1 MAYTPNTWATG
12 DTITAQKLNNM
23 EQGIANAG
31 VFYIT
36 ATWDD
41 SANGFVLDKTAAQIE
56 AAYANG
62 QLCKV
67 VGEFSSEVSV
77 TTMPFGTLIV
87 LTGEDYVDVGSNVLN
102 RTEYTYDMQTGVVTV
117 DEWHYVLT
125 PES

>member
-12 DTITAQKLNNM
+12 DTITAAKLNNM

-41 SANGFVLDKTAAQIE
+41 SANGWVLDKTAAQIE

-67 VGEFSSEVSV
+67 VGEFITEAHVDI
-77 TTMPFGTLIV
+77 TPFGTLIT
-87 LTGEDYVDVGSNVLN
+87 LSAIDYVDVGSRVLN
-102 RTEYTYDMQTGVVTV
+102 HTDYLYDMQTGVVTV
-117 DEWHYVLT
+117 DELFYTLT
-125 PES
+125 PAS